1 MTETVTLRRRLTLPL
16 VILYGLGSILG
27 AGIYVLVGKVAG
39 MAGVYAPLSFLI
51 AALIATLT
59 AYSYADLAARYPSSA
74 GEARY
79 VMQAFSF
86 PPLTMLVGWSVAF
99 VGVIS
104 AATMSRGFA
113 GYMQVF
119 VELDD
124 WLIITVLIAA
134 FCILSVWGILESVG
148 MAALITLI
156 EVAGLLLVI
165 LLNADALGRSPELFA
180 HWDALDTTGV
190 WNGIILGAV
199 LAFYAYLGFEDIV
212 NVAEEVRRPERNIPR
227 AILWSLLGAGLL
239 YLLVSTIALLVMPVE
254 QLAASKAPLADML
267 SHNDWSRNTISLI
280 SMLAITNG
288 ILIQII
294 MAPRIIY
301 GMATQAS
308 APAYF
313 SKIHPLTRTPVRAT
327 VLVSLLV
334 LGFALWLP
342 IVTLAQITS
351 SLTLFVFALI
361 NLALLRTNLKKRA
374 QQAIRVR
381 AFLLPALGALTC
393 VSLMMYQ
400 LLLGF

>member
-16 VILYGLGSILG
+16 LILYGLGSILG

-104 AATMSRGFA
+104 AATMSS

-212 NVAEEVRRPERNIPR
+212 NVAEEVQRPERNIPR

-267 SHNDWSRNTISLI
+267 SHNDWSRNSISVI